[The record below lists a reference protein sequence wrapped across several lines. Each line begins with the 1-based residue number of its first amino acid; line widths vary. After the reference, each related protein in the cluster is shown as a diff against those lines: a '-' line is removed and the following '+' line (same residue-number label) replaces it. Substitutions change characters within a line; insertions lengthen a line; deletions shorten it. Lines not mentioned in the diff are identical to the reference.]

1 MQDFYRCVEGQE
13 ALANQVAHTTC
24 YQQVKDMHYEVRVQA
39 VILYCAEY
47 EKMSVK
53 KEVKKEVARKLFLTR
68 EQYLKVNKYYLYSFL
83 LNLILQ

>member
-13 ALANQVAHTTC
+13 ARVNELAHTAC
-24 YQQVKDMHYEVRVQA
+24 YKLVKDMHYEVRVQA
-39 VILYCAEY
+39 VILYCSEY
-47 EKMSVK
+47 EKMSIK